1 HPLHARG
8 AVGRPAHAGHDRG
21 QPRLLRGEL
30 PQAGPARGH
39 ALRGD
44 RVHRQAGVEVEAGGG
59 DRDPRAHRSEPAR
72 RHRRQGRPE
81 DARAEAPR
89 RPGRGGHGVTA
100 GWTPPGPAMLFCPA
114 DRPERYGK
122 AAERADV
129 VIVDLE
135 DAVAPENRT
144 VARDA
149 LRASELDPAR
159 TIVRVNPADSADHA
173 ADLEALAATGYRCVM
188 LAKTESAAQ
197 VTDLYSSTG
206 AEVLALVETPL
217 GVVRAPE
224 IASAP
229 GCDGLMWGAE
239 DLLAAMGGSTSR
251 FAESEA
257 GGARFAGQYRDV
269 PRHARARVAL
279 AAAAFGRW
287 AVDSVHLDI
296 ADEAGQRAEALDAVA
311 RGFVATACI
320 PPSQVAT
327 VRQAYAP
334 DDDEVAWARRVLD
347 AARGNQG
354 VFQLDGRMIGGPV
367 FRQAEAT
374 LRRAAAVAE

>member
-1 HPLHARG
+1 M
-8 AVGRPAHAGHDRG
+8 
-21 QPRLLRGEL
+21 
-30 PQAGPARGH
+30 
-39 ALRGD
+39 
-44 RVHRQAGVEVEAGGG
+44 
-59 DRDPRAHRSEPAR
+59 
-72 RHRRQGRPE
+72 
-81 DARAEAPR
+81 
-89 RPGRGGHGVTA
+89 TA
-100 GWTPPGPAMLFCPA
+100 AWTPPGPALLFCPA

-122 AAERADV
+122 AAGRADV

-135 DAVAPENRT
+135 DAVAPANRPA
-144 VARDA
+144 AREA

-159 TIVRVNPADSADHA
+159 TIVRVNPTDTDDHA
-173 ADLEALAATGYRCVM
+173 ADLEALQATDYRCVM

-197 VTDLYSSTG
+197 VTDLYSTTG
-206 AEVLALVETPL
+206 AAVLALVETPL
-217 GVVRAPE
+217 GVVRAAE

-229 GCDGLMWGAE
+229 GCAGLMWGAE

-251 FAESEA
+251 FSEVEA
-257 GGARFAGQYRDV
+257 GGPRTAGEYRDV
-269 PRHARARVAL
+269 PRHARAQVAL

-311 RGFVATACI
+311 LGFVATACI
-320 PPSQVAT
+320 HPSQVAT
-327 VRQAYAP
+327 VRAAYAP

-354 VFQLDGRMIGGPV
+354 VFQLDGRMIDGPV

-374 LRRAAAVAE
+374 LRRAAAAEHQ